1 MHLIEIRY
9 IEEPWAYQEPFLYN
23 SNIYPILNSLVN
35 HSKGDA
41 SSANKS
47 SLIKDIVSL

>member
-1 MHLIEIRY
+1 MHLIDLRY
-9 IEEPWAYQEPFLYN
+9 IEEPSAYQEPFLYN

-35 HSKGDA
+35 QCKGDT

-47 SLIKDIVSL
+47 SLIKDIASL